1 VPQTIALLTDFGM
14 RDAYVG
20 MMKAV
25 MLRIAPDAHFVDITH
40 SIQPQNVRQGAFT
53 LLTCYRYFAPGTIF
67 LVVVDPGVGSIRKP
81 LAALAGDYYFIGPD
95 NGVLSYAVAEHLDAQ
110 IVELSN
116 PAYWLSAVSGT
127 FHGRDIFAP
136 TAAHLAAGVPLAELG
151 QPFENFYRILPPYL
165 EVAGSV
171 ITGEILHIDRFG
183 NAVTSIGELRRAAT
197 DGLYLIPP
205 FTEGERRYPVQTFAP
220 AVTIQ
225 VKGFSLAGIR
235 HTYSEVAPGE
245 PLALI
250 GSSGYLE
257 IAVNQGSAAS
267 RLNLTTGDSVILEM
281 G

>member
-1 VPQTIALLTDFGM
+1 MTRTIAILTDFGT

-20 MMKAV
+20 VMKAV
-25 MLRIAPDAHFVDITH
+25 MLRIAPDTRFIDITH

-53 LLTCYRYFAPGTIF
+53 LLTCHRYFAPGTIF
-67 LVVVDPGVGSIRKP
+67 LVVVDPGVGSVRKP
-81 LAALAGDYYFIGPD
+81 LAALADDYYFIGPD

-136 TAAHLAAGVPLAELG
+136 CAAHLAAGVSLAELG
-151 QPFENFYRILPPYL
+151 IPYDNYQRLAPPLL
-165 EVAGSV
+165 EIAGRK
-171 ITGEILHIDRFG
+171 IAGEVLHIDRFG

-205 FTEGERRYPVQTFAP
+205 FSKDQHRYPVQTFAP
-220 AVTIQ
+220 SVTVQ
-225 VKGFSLAGIR
+225 VKGFSLPGIR

-245 PLALI
+245 PLALV

-257 IAVNQGSAAS
+257 IAVNQGSAANQ
-267 RLNLTTGDSVILEM
+267 LDLTTGDSIILEI